1 MSYVRAE
8 NYFEENRQHL
18 SPDTNPA
25 LWNLSMGLVELTGA
39 LRKDLVEI
47 RSLLDQTTKLL
58 AQLRRT
64 P

>member
-1 MSYVRAE
+1 MSYVTAE
-8 NYFEENRQHL
+8 SHFEENRQHL

-25 LWNLSMGLVELTGA
+25 LWNLSMGLAELTGA
-39 LRKDLVEI
+39 LRRDLVEI